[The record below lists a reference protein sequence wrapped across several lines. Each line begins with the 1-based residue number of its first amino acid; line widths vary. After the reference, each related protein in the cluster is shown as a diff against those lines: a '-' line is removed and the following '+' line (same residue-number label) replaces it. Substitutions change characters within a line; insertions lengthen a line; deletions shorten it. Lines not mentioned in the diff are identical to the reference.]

1 MAGRREHDSAGV
13 VAGVATALLTARK
26 DAEPYEMMLEA
37 IGGGLGGRFG
47 SHVPDVLEPAI
58 HSHHRDVMHSITVA
72 TTLVA
77 KGQKRAMKVVDRLR
91 ERADHLRAR
100 RETSTNL
107 LERFI
112 LVLAEA
118 ACRMAAGFV
127 AALIPGYVSHLA
139 LDAATPR
146 GIPLIAAGIV

>member
-1 MAGRREHDSAGV
+1 MAGRREHDAAGV

-26 DAEPYEMMLEA
+26 DAEPYELMLEA
-37 IGGGLGGRFG
+37 IGGGFGGRFG

-58 HSHHRDVMHSITVA
+58 HSHHRDVMHSIAVA
-72 TTLVA
+72 TVLVA
-77 KGQKRAMKVVDRLR
+77 EGQKRAMKLVDSLR
-91 ERADHLRAR
+91 ERADKLRGR
-100 RETSTNL
+100 HDTSTDL
-107 LERFI
+107 FERFI

-118 ACRMAAGFV
+118 ACRMAAGFI

-146 GIPLIAAGIV
+146 GIPLIAASII